1 MNIDMRVNELPARTY
16 RWLQLN
22 GEDVSEKDI
31 SFSTFSLEA
40 VKVPEGVSLLENV
53 DADQAESIFAS
64 SHEANLKADEGL
76 VGPNGDTA
84 PNHAGQIVR
93 TGMGTGVDSLLESAG
108 VKATVIKIAEGTVVS
123 EPVMF
128 HDHLSKG
135 KSTISRQV
143 IIVPDNSELTVI
155 MDYDSDADADGI
167 EAVSTKFF
175 VGKDATLHLVK
186 VQMLGQ
192 KVRHF
197 DDLGGV
203 VMEKGKFDL
212 VEMEMGASKSYVGAY
227 VSLLGDESQS
237 LNNTGFLGTDEQFYD
252 FNYVA
257 EQRGKKTDSM
267 ATFRGVL
274 EERASKNWRGSLDF
288 REGSSGSV
296 GDEQEDT
303 LLLSPDVINRSMP
316 LILCKEENVD
326 GRHGATIGQLSDDML
341 FYMEARGIDKETAK
355 KIMVR
360 ARLDSVARMIPDEDL
375 KNKVALFLDQIL

>member
-31 SFSTFSLEA
+31 SFSSFSLEA
-40 VKVPEGVSLLENV
+40 VKVPEGVSLLEDV
-53 DADQAESIFAS
+53 EAAQAESVFAP
-64 SHEANLKADEGL
+64 SHEANLKADAGL
-76 VGPNGDTA
+76 VGPNGDTSA
-84 PNHAGQIVR
+84 GHAGQIVR
-93 TGMGTGVDSLLESAG
+93 TGMGSGVDALLESAG
-108 VKATVIKIAEGTVVS
+108 VKATVIKAKEGTAVS
-123 EPVMF
+123 EPIML
-128 HDHLSKG
+128 HDHLSG
-135 KSTISRQV
+135 KESTISRQV
-143 IIVPDNSELTVI
+143 IVVPDNSELTVI

-167 EAVSTKFF
+167 EAVSTKFYI
-175 VGKDATLHLVK
+175 GKGSILHLVK

-203 VMEKGKFDL
+203 VMDGGKFDL
-212 VEMEMGASKSYVGAY
+212 VEMEMGASKAYVGAY
-227 VSLLGDESQS
+227 VSLLGNESES
-237 LNNTGFLGTDEQFYD
+237 LNSTGFLGTGEQFYD

-257 EQRGKKTDSM
+257 EQRGKKTNSM

-274 EERASKNWRGSLDF
+274 DDKASKNWRGSLDF
-288 REGSSGSV
+288 RENSVGSV

-303 LLLSPDVINRSMP
+303 LLLSPEVINRSMP

-360 ARLDSVARMIPDEDL
+360 ARLDYVARMIPDEDL
-375 KNKVALFLDQIL
+375 KGKVSEFLDQIL

>member
-16 RWLQLN
+16 RWLKLN

-31 SFSTFSLEA
+31 SFSSFSLEA

-53 DADQAESIFAS
+53 EAAQAESVFAP

-76 VGPNGDTA
+76 VGPNGDTSA
-84 PNHAGQIVR
+84 NHAGQIVR
-93 TGMGTGVDSLLESAG
+93 TGMGSGVDALLESAG
-108 VKATVIKIAEGTVVS
+108 VKATVIKAKEGAVVS
-123 EPVMF
+123 EPVML
-128 HDHLSKG
+128 HDHLSG
-135 KSTISRQV
+135 NESTISRQV
-143 IIVPDNSELTVI
+143 IVVPDDSELTVI

-167 EAVSTKFF
+167 EAVSTKFYI
-175 VGKDATLHLVK
+175 GKGATLHLVK

-203 VMEKGKFDL
+203 VMDGGKFDL
-212 VEMEMGASKSYVGAY
+212 VEMEMGASKAYVGAY
-227 VSLLGDESQS
+227 VSLLGNESES
-237 LNNTGFLGTDEQFYD
+237 LNSTGFLGLGEQFYD

-257 EQRGKKTDSM
+257 EQRGKKTNSM

-274 EERASKNWRGSLDF
+274 DDKASKNWRGSLDF
-288 REGSSGSV
+288 RENSVGSV

-303 LLLSPDVINRSMP
+303 LLLSPEVINRSMP
-316 LILCKEENVD
+316 VILCKAENVD

-360 ARLDSVARMIPDEDL
+360 ARLDYVARMIPDEDL
-375 KNKVALFLDQIL
+375 KGKVSEFLDQIL

>member
-1 MNIDMRVNELPARTY
+1 MNIDMRVNELPAKTY
-16 RWLQLN
+16 RWLKLN
-22 GEDVSEKDI
+22 GEDISEKDI
-31 SFSTFSLEA
+31 SFSNFSIEA
-40 VKVPEGVSLLENV
+40 VKVPEGVSLSENV
-53 DADQAESIFAS
+53 DASEAESVFAP

-93 TGMGTGVDSLLESAG
+93 TGMGSGVDALLESAG
-108 VKATVIKIAEGTVVS
+108 VKASVVKAVEGTKTL

-128 HDHLSKG
+128 HDHLEKG

-143 IIVPDNSELTVI
+143 IIVPDDAELTVI
-155 MDYDSDADADGI
+155 MDYDSDADAEGI
-167 EAVSTKFF
+167 EAVSTKFY
-175 VGKDATLHLVK
+175 VGSNAILHLVK
-186 VQMLGQ
+186 VQMLGK

-203 VMEKGKFDL
+203 VMDNGKFDL
-212 VEMEMGASKSYVGAY
+212 VEMEMGASKAYVGAY
-227 VSLLGDESQS
+227 VGLLGKEAVSD
-237 LNNTGFLGTDEQFYD
+237 NNTGFLGTDDQFYD

-257 EQRGKKTDSM
+257 EQRGKKTESM
-267 ATFRGVL
+267 ATFRGIL
-274 EERASKNWRGSLDF
+274 DGNATKNWRGSLDF
-288 REGSSGSV
+288 RESSAGSV

-303 LLLSPDVINRSMP
+303 LLLSPGVINRSMP

-341 FYMEARGIDKETAK
+341 FYMETRGIDKESAK

-375 KNKVALFLDQIL
+375 RNKVAVYLDGIL

>member
-1 MNIDMRVNELPARTY
+1 MNIDMRVNELPAKTY
-16 RWLQLN
+16 RWLKLN
-22 GEDVSEKDI
+22 GEDINEKDI
-31 SFSTFSLEA
+31 SFSGFSMEA
-40 VKVPEGVSLLENV
+40 VKVPEGVSLSENV
-53 DADQAESIFAS
+53 EASEAESVFAP

-93 TGMGTGVDSLLESAG
+93 TGMGSGVDALLESAG
-108 VKATVIKIAEGTVVS
+108 VKASVVKAVEGVKTL

-128 HDHLSKG
+128 YDHLVKG

-143 IIVPDNSELTVI
+143 IIVPDDAELTVI

-167 EAVSTKFF
+167 EAVSTKFY
-175 VGKDATLHLVK
+175 VGRNAILHLVK
-186 VQMLGQ
+186 VQMLGK

-203 VMEKGKFDL
+203 VMDNGKFDL
-212 VEMEMGASKSYVGAY
+212 VEMEMGASKAYVGAY
-227 VSLLGDESQS
+227 VGLLGREAVSD
-237 LNNTGFLGTDEQFYD
+237 NNTGFLGTDDQFYD

-257 EQRGKKTDSM
+257 EQRGKKTESM
-267 ATFRGVL
+267 ATFRGIL
-274 EERASKNWRGSLDF
+274 DGNATKNWRGSLDF
-288 REGSSGSV
+288 RESSAGSV

-303 LLLSPDVINRSMP
+303 LLLSPGVINRSMP

-341 FYMEARGIDKETAK
+341 FYMETRGIDKESAK

-375 KNKVALFLDQIL
+375 RNKVAVYLDGIL